1 MSEQYSKKQTELS
14 ALEDENKI
22 TPNGLA
28 EFMED
33 NDTLFVKLLK
43 KNVSMFTFNRTCNV
57 LYVTFTITHRVIS
70 YMNFY
75 H

>member
-43 KNVSMFTFNRTCNV
+43 KTKCYDATSDRQTLTPIVSQ
-57 LYVTFTITHRVIS
+57 LIAGS
-70 YMNFY
+70 SFY
-75 H
+75 REE